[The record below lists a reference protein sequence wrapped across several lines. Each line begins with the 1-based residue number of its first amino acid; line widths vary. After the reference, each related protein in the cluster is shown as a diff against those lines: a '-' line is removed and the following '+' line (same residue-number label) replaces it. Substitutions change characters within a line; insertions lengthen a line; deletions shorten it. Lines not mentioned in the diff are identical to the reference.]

1 MLEAYFRVREALDV
15 AFKIEEDPSGIQ
27 AILFK
32 VECRLYA
39 EKVYADKI
47 NENMTEYRHKV
58 QLASVL

>member
-15 AFKIEEDPSGIQ
+15 AFKIKEDPSGIK

-58 QLASVL
+58 

>member
-1 MLEAYFRVREALDV
+1 MLEAYFRLREALDV

-58 QLASVL
+58 